1 MQISGLSGA
10 NKDLYDSMAV
20 SASPS
25 ASRVEALSKQ
35 DMVQAVKAGDT
46 EKLSAAQLKS
56 LKRSGAVECATC
68 ASRKYKD
75 GSDEGNVSFK
85 TPGHIAPSASAGKV
99 MAHEQEHVSN
109 AYKDAAKNNGK
120 VLSANVAIHTSICP
134 ECGRSYVSGGT
145 TTTQIKY
152 YNEDNPYQKNLKAA
166 DALKYTGMNLD
177 MAV

>member
-109 AYKDAAKNNGK
+109 AVQKASKKDAKLMA
-120 VLSANVAIHTSICP
+120 ANVTLKTAICP
-134 ECGRSYVSGGT
+134 ECGRSYVAGGAT
-145 TTTQIKY
+145 HTMIKY
-152 YNEDNPYQKNLKAA
+152 SKDKFGQNKKSLDYQSLVGANF
-166 DALKYTGMNLD
+166 DTPG
-177 MAV
+177 